1 MELFLHLL
9 QLGHHHF
16 NLVTGGPV
24 LEKPGAM
31 VNPHEREKV
40 LFEDSDVAA
49 AIHHFILGEKVEAT
63 STFESTEQ
71 PQIITKGECLTVT
84 TMYFCLYLSM
94 VDSRLTVAPWSS
106 GS

>member
-1 MELFLHLL
+1 
-9 QLGHHHF
+9 
-16 NLVTGGPV
+16 VTEGPV
-24 LEKPGAM
+24 LEKPGAA

-49 AIHHFILGEKVEAT
+49 AIHHFILWEKVEAT

-71 PQIITKGECLTVT
+71 PQTITKGECLTVT
-84 TMYFCLYLSM
+84 TVYFCLYLSM
-94 VDSRLTVAPWSS
+94 VDGRLTVAPWSS